1 MMTTLL
7 SKSLI
12 GWWLTNNHKD
22 KIHDCYMWIFSFVN
36 VPPQPK
42 MQSQKK
48 GSILDCKIHSLVYII
63 AIEMLRVCLDTFLN
77 TFLM

>member
-1 MMTTLL
+1 MTAALL
-7 SKSLI
+7 SKCLI
-12 GWWLTNNHKD
+12 GRWLTNNHKD

-48 GSILDCKIHSLVYII
+48 GSILDCKILTLVYIN
-63 AIEMLRVCLDTFLN
+63 AIEMLRVCLDTFLK